1 MKTLLI
7 KIILLNLF
15 WISGCKT
22 TTDQSQSNSST
33 SQTNNYSKNI
43 EEPCGF
49 VNYKYAIDIGTK
61 ESLKEFLKEC
71 NAPGSF
77 FYKRVSSKLG
87 SVDVSKS
94 LNIEFPQSND
104 KPKENPV
111 ISEVSS
117 SSADISEKPPT
128 IIIPT
133 GSIGKI
139 SEARKKILEKTL
151 ESKLDNYFSIVP
163 KDLFE
168 EAREKAFEELDYE
181 ECTEEQCIVMIKEML
196 QVENSFQLVL
206 IFEDGDTQVS
216 LTWNDLDQK
225 RVEEQYCEGCKT
237 KQLRDTIDGLV
248 KTLVSEIK

>member
-7 KIILLNLF
+7 TIIFLNLF
-15 WISGCKT
+15 WFYGCK
-22 TTDQSQSNSST
+22 SSTEQTQNHPAT
-33 SQTNNYSKNI
+33 SQTKKYSNST

-49 VNYKYAIDIGTK
+49 VNYKYAIDKGTK
-61 ESLKEFLKEC
+61 ESLNEFLKEC
-71 NAPGSF
+71 NVPGSF
-77 FYKRVSSKLG
+77 FYKRISSKLG
-87 SVDVSKS
+87 NSDVSNNLLIKLS
-94 LNIEFPQSND
+94 QTKD
-104 KPKENPV
+104 KPNENPV

-117 SSADISEKPPT
+117 SSSEISEKPPT

-168 EAREKAFEELDYE
+168 EAQEKAFEELDYE
-181 ECTEEQCIVMIKEML
+181 ECTDEQCIVMIKEML

-216 LTWNDLDQK
+216 LTWNDLDKK
-225 RVEEQYCEGCKT
+225 RVEEHYCEGCKT

-248 KTLVSEIK
+248 NTLVSEMK